1 MPPKQ
6 SSPFKTQVNK
16 LNKNKNYVNELNS
29 TELEDLLYYINDL
42 YYNSEKGSP
51 ISDELFDYLK
61 DILKEK
67 NPNSKFL
74 HQIGAPISNLDQRP
88 DKVNL
93 PYFMG
98 SLDKI
103 KPEKDTLDDWKTKYT
118 GPYVISDKLDGVS
131 GLIYKKDGE
140 ISLYTRGD
148 GFIGQNITH
157 LLKYVINKK
166 VKLNELPDGYAVRG
180 ELIITKKGFEQIKD
194 EMANARNAVS
204 GLVNSK
210 PKSIN
215 KNVLAVTTFVTY
227 AILYPDMKQEDQMK
241 ELEKY
246 NFDIANYQIEKKITI
261 DSLGGLLIE
270 RKKDSEYEID
280 GLVVIDSSKAYKVES
295 GENPKYGFAYK
306 QILDGQTI
314 ETTVIQV
321 IWQAS
326 MDGYLKPKIEIKPV
340 SLGGTT
346 ITYATAFNAR
356 FVVDNIIGKGA
367 KIKLV
372 RSGDV
377 IPHILEVIK
386 PATSGKPD
394 LPDILYKWND
404 TNIDIIINDI
414 HDDAYKNVNVR
425 KIAHFF
431 KTLGVMY
438 ISEGIITKLV
448 ENGYDDIFKI
458 LNANDKKIVEID
470 GIGDKLWDKI
480 TKNIEDKLA
489 DTNLATLM
497 TASRCFERGMG
508 EKKFQ
513 LIFDKYPDFIK
524 NNWKEDEFIEK
535 ITDVEGFDIKTATK
549 IATNF
554 DTFKKYFNKLNE
566 LYDLNYLLQKKDVIK
581 GNKFENQIIVFT
593 GFRDKDLEKQIVDG
607 GGKVSTSVSGNTTL
621 VVYVDTNSS
630 KYQEAIKRNIKTMSK
645 DDFIKQYK

>member
-6 SSPFKTQVNK
+6 SSPFKIQIDK
-16 LNKNKNYVNELNS
+16 LIKNKNYVNDLNS

-42 YYNSEKGSP
+42 YYNSKNGSP

-61 DILKEK
+61 DTLKEK
-67 NPNSKFL
+67 NQNSPFL
-74 HQIGAPISNLDQRP
+74 KQIGAPILNLDQRP

-103 KPEKDTLDDWKTKYT
+103 KPEKDTLDDWKAKYK

-131 GLIYKKDGE
+131 GLIYKKDGNL
-140 ISLYTRGD
+140 SLYTRGD
-148 GFIGQNITH
+148 GLIGQNITH
-157 LLKYVINKK
+157 LLKYVIDKK
-166 VKLNELPDGYAVRG
+166 VKLDELPDGYAVRG
-180 ELIITKKGFEQIKD
+180 ELIITKKGFEKIKD

-215 KNVLAVTTFVTY
+215 KNVLAVTKFVTY
-227 AILYPDMKQEDQMK
+227 AILYPEMKQEEQMK

-246 NFDIANYQIEKKITI
+246 NFDIASYQIEKKITI
-261 DSLGGLLIE
+261 DSLGELLVE
-270 RKKDSEYEID
+270 RKKKSEFEID
-280 GLVVIDSSKAYKVES
+280 GLVVIDSLKAYKVES

-306 QILDGQTI
+306 QILEGQTI
-314 ETTVIQV
+314 ETTVVQV

-356 FVVDNIIGKGA
+356 YVVDNVIGKGA
-367 KIKLV
+367 KIILV

-386 PATSGKPD
+386 PSTSGKPD
-394 LPDILYKWND
+394 LPDVLYKWND
-404 TNIDIIINDI
+404 TDIDIILNDV
-414 HDDAYKNVNVR
+414 HSDAYKNVNVR
-425 KIAHFF
+425 KITHFF

-438 ISEGIITKLV
+438 ISEGIIAKLV
-448 ENGYDDIFKI
+448 ENGYDDVFKI
-458 LNANDKKIVEID
+458 LNANDKKIIEID
-470 GIGDKLWDKI
+470 GIGEKLWNKI
-480 TKNIEDKLA
+480 NTSIEEKMSS
-489 DTNLATLM
+489 TNLSTLM
-497 TASRCFERGMG
+497 SASRCFERGMG

-513 LIFDKYPDFIK
+513 LIFDKYHDFMK
-524 NNWKEDEFIEK
+524 NNWKEDEFIKK
-535 ITDVEGFDIKTATK
+535 ITDVEGFDSKTAIK
-549 IATNF
+549 IAKNF
-554 DTFKKYFNKLNE
+554 DAFKKYFDKLNN
-566 LYDLNYLLQKKDVIK
+566 LFDLKYLLKKKDVVK
-581 GNKFENQIIVFT
+581 GTNFASQIIVFT
-593 GFRDKDLEKQIVDG
+593 GFRDKDLEKQIVEG

-630 KYQEAIKRNIKTMSK
+630 KYQEAIKKGIKTISK
-645 DDFIKQYK
+645 DNFMKLFI